1 MSRKEKR
8 AQKRELK
15 AMKKISGE
23 VTSFWQ
29 DFMTFIKRGNAL
41 SMAIGVVVGG
51 AFTAIVTS
59 FNKDIIMPF
68 ISSLFGSK
76 DLSALRLPLWNSNP
90 VIIDEII
97 QYDEYGQI
105 LYDNAIYYG
114 RLLQAA
120 VDFLMIAFV
129 LFIVLRIV
137 TAVSNASRRNMEKIK
152 EKFTKKE
159 EVVEEPTPEPAP
171 APEPVIPEDVK
182 LLTEIR
188 DLLAK
193 KEDSKEK

>member
-8 AQKRELK
+8 AQKKELK
-15 AMKKISGE
+15 AMKKLSGE
-23 VTSFWQ
+23 VTGFWQ
-29 DFMTFIKRGNAL
+29 DFMAFIKRGNAL

-68 ISSLFGSK
+68 IGALFGKK
-76 DLSALRLPLWNSNP
+76 DLSSLYLPLWNAEKVLDANGLEQL
-90 VIIDEII
+90 D
-97 QYDEYGQI
+97 QYGNI

-120 VDFLMIAFV
+120 VDFLLIAFV
-129 LFIVLRIV
+129 LFLILRIV
-137 TAVSNASRRNMEKIK
+137 TAVSNAAKKNMDKIK
-152 EKFTKKE
+152 AKFEKNE
-159 EVVEEPTPEPAP
+159 ETPVEPEPTPE
-171 APEPVIPEDVK
+171 PEPVIPEDVK

-193 KEDSKEK
+193 KEETKEQ

>member
-8 AQKRELK
+8 AQKKELK
-15 AMKKISGE
+15 AMKKLSGE
-23 VTSFWQ
+23 VTGFWQ
-29 DFMTFIKRGNAL
+29 DFMAFIKRGNAL

-68 ISSLFGSK
+68 IGALFGKK
-76 DLSALRLPLWNSNP
+76 DLSSLYLPLWNAEKVLDANGLEQL
-90 VIIDEII
+90 D
-97 QYDEYGQI
+97 QYGNI

-120 VDFLMIAFV
+120 VDFLLIAFV
-129 LFIVLRIV
+129 LFLILRIV
-137 TAVSNASRRNMEKIK
+137 TAVSNAAKKNMDKIK
-152 EKFTKKE
+152 AKFEKKE
-159 EVVEEPTPEPAP
+159 EAPVEAEAAP

-193 KEDSKEK
+193 KEETKE